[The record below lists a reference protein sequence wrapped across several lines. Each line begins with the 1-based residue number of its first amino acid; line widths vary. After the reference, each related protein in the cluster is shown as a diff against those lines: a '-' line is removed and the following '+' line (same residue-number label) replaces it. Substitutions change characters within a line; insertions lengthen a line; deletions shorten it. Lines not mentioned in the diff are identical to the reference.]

1 LKNIADL
8 LSVGVRYGDM
18 RYALSNKQAWD
29 YEFLFS
35 VYALSYTV
43 CELVEI
49 KWDLNYKPFLIVL
62 SHMLM

>member
-1 LKNIADL
+1 MADW
-8 LSVGVRYGDM
+8 LSVGVRYSDM
-18 RYALSNKQAWD
+18 RYALSNKQVWD

-35 VYALSYTV
+35 GYALSFTV
-43 CELVEI
+43 CEVVEI